1 MPVAFYSAKPIE
13 LSEQFLQG
21 NTLLSILR
29 GAATT
34 NMKSQER
41 FSNPFRDQEL
51 ILTSSNDF
59 VNALTDAYNQH
70 RALIVKPDD
79 VWIASLAQ
87 FNFFVNA
94 NAERLRTHFVGRE
107 GKKELKIR
115 AIRTNVKDQALCDW
129 ILPNCRTTT
138 LNDTVVSSVVMMT
151 RLQKYFTYTMVLCCG
166 IPKVTLEGE
175 KVDWEKL
182 LARVDKL
189 EEYGDETTK
198 WSNFLRPVLF
208 RFVEHAEFRQSSP
221 LWGEAV
227 LITKCVVVESS
238 SHAPN
243 AFIGSHLVL
252 DGTRYHFVDID
263 EIPLGYASVPD
274 KLDDNGEVSGTI
286 MADIVGIR
294 VGDSEDKS
302 LNESGK
308 QDDIRLVPG
317 WWIFIKR
324 DEILLGRGAEE
335 QQKLFAQMMAK
346 WGKWIY
352 ARM

>member
-94 NAERLRTHFVGRE
+94 NAERLRRE

-115 AIRTNVKDQALCDW
+115 AV
-129 ILPNCRTTT
+129 
-138 LNDTVVSSVVMMT
+138 
-151 RLQKYFTYTMVLCCG
+151 
-166 IPKVTLEGE
+166 
-175 KVDWEKL
+175 
-182 LARVDKL
+182 
-189 EEYGDETTK
+189 
-198 WSNFLRPVLF
+198 
-208 RFVEHAEFRQSSP
+208 
-221 LWGEAV
+221 
-227 LITKCVVVESS
+227 
-238 SHAPN
+238 
-243 AFIGSHLVL
+243 
-252 DGTRYHFVDID
+252 GTRYTVD
-263 EIPLGYASVPD
+263 LG
-274 KLDDNGEVSGTI
+274 KL
-286 MADIVGIR
+286 
-294 VGDSEDKS
+294 
-302 LNESGK
+302 
-308 QDDIRLVPG
+308 
-317 WWIFIKR
+317 
-324 DEILLGRGAEE
+324 
-335 QQKLFAQMMAK
+335 
-346 WGKWIY
+346 
-352 ARM
+352 AREMS

>member
-115 AIRTNVKDQALCDW
+115 AVGTRTNVKDQALCDW

-182 LARVDKL
+182 LARF
-189 EEYGDETTK
+189 TCF
-198 WSNFLRPVLF
+198 SNPRIVRLLVCHPI
-208 RFVEHAEFRQSSP
+208 RFCFCPDITRSGLVSEHSDQAAGSRQ
-221 LWGEAV
+221 WGAV
-227 LITKCVVVESS
+227 GAADGLGGAGRGREGPRASE
-238 SHAPN
+238 
-243 AFIGSHLVL
+243 G
-252 DGTRYHFVDID
+252 GTRPISS
-263 EIPLGYASVPD
+263 L
-274 KLDDNGEVSGTI
+274 
-286 MADIVGIR
+286 IVTR
-294 VGDSEDKS
+294 CQ
-302 LNESGK
+302 L
-308 QDDIRLVPG
+308 Q
-317 WWIFIKR
+317 
-324 DEILLGRGAEE
+324 
-335 QQKLFAQMMAK
+335 
-346 WGKWIY
+346 
-352 ARM
+352 

>member
-1 MPVAFYSAKPIE
+1 
-13 LSEQFLQG
+13 
-21 NTLLSILR
+21 
-29 GAATT
+29 
-34 NMKSQER
+34 
-41 FSNPFRDQEL
+41 
-51 ILTSSNDF
+51 
-59 VNALTDAYNQH
+59 
-70 RALIVKPDD
+70 
-79 VWIASLAQ
+79 
-87 FNFFVNA
+87 
-94 NAERLRTHFVGRE
+94 
-107 GKKELKIR
+107 
-115 AIRTNVKDQALCDW
+115 
-129 ILPNCRTTT
+129 
-138 LNDTVVSSVVMMT
+138 
-151 RLQKYFTYTMVLCCG
+151 MVLCCG

-221 LWGEAV
+221 LWGEVAV
-227 LITKCVVVESS
+227 PRCFRMDDSLLRLWRKM
-238 SHAPN
+238 A
-243 AFIGSHLVL
+243 GRRHLVL